1 MLDNNYFIM
10 PLKKH
15 SMAVPYPEELTVV
28 HKFNG
33 ILNLVVAYTF
43 NEQGIGYQ
51 GKLPWH
57 IPEDMQHFKEITSSK
72 IVQNPPDKH
81 IKYRVEQISMV
92 IMGRKTWDSIPNKYK
107 PLSNRFNI
115 VLSTNKEYCDQG
127 NVENIRGLD
136 TITENNWHEGVYF
149 SNWDDFFGQNQ
160 GYNVVQNILRDRL
173 DYLGLQTSWLNT
185 LKYYIIG
192 GEQIYKLALESEIKL
207 NILATE
213 IYLQG
218 STGVN
223 GFICDT
229 FFPKFDNTNI
239 LAVSPFHT
247 SKKTYN
253 DMVIFYRFITYYRV
267 SKQEFMVNHT
277 NDTEYQHPEI
287 NYLHLMQRILETGQ
301 SNSDRTGVGTLS
313 VFGEMLKFDLRDT
326 FPITTTKR
334 LPLRM
339 VFEELMLYISGKTD
353 NSILQA
359 KDIHIWDGNTS
370 REFLDKRGLGHYK
383 EGDFG
388 ETYGFN
394 MRHYGGE
401 YKGCCEDYPL
411 DGTYGYDQLSAAID
425 LIKRDPYSRRI
436 IIDLWNPATQHKAAL
451 PSCLC
456 KYQFNVNVERRELNL
471 AIYLRSSDYFLA
483 NNWNTCT
490 GALLVH
496 MICNLED
503 VDLTPGDLTVFIA
516 DAHIYKS
523 HIEQVK
529 KNLARRPYPY
539 PKLLVNANAN
549 SNGDGDGEVKN
560 KKKEKKKN
568 IMDFVWEDF
577 ELVGYKCHPGIKAEM
592 AV

>member
-1 MLDNNYFIM
+1 M

-15 SMAVPYPEELTVV
+15 SMSVPYPNELKAVYQ
-28 HKFNG
+28 FNG

-51 GKLPWH
+51 GNLPWH
-57 IPEDMQHFKEITSSK
+57 IPEDMQHFKELTSSK
-72 IVQNPPDKH
+72 ILENPSDKH
-81 IKYRVEQISMV
+81 IKYRVEQISIV
-92 IMGRKTWDSIPNKYK
+92 IMGHKTWDSISDKYK

-115 VLSTNKEYCDQG
+115 VLSTNKEYCEDSNKQYTC
-127 NVENIRGLD
+127 ELE
-136 TITENNWHEGVYF
+136 TITNDNWHEGVYF
-149 SNWDDFFGQNQ
+149 STWDNFFGQEQEYKLVLQIIRN
-160 GYNVVQNILRDRL
+160 RL
-173 DYLGLQTSWLNT
+173 EYLGLQTSWLNT

-192 GEQIYKLALESEIKL
+192 GEQIYKLALESDINL

-218 STGVN
+218 YTGVN

-239 LAVSPFHT
+239 LAVSPFHK
-247 SKKTYN
+247 SNKTYN
-253 DMVIFYRFITYYRV
+253 DMVILYRFITYYHF
-267 SKQEFMVNHT
+267 SKTKIISNNT
-277 NDTEYQHPEI
+277 NVTTYPHPEI
-287 NYLHLMQRILETGQ
+287 AYLNLMQRILETGQ
-301 SNSDRTGVGTLS
+301 SNNDRTNIGTLS

-359 KDIHIWDGNTS
+359 KNIHIWDGNTS
-370 REFLDKRGLGHYK
+370 RNFLDKRGLKHYT

-401 YKGCCEDYPL
+401 YNGCNVEYPL
-411 DGTYGYDQLSAAID
+411 NGNYGYDQLANAIN
-425 LIKRDPYSRRI
+425 LIKHEPCSRRI

-456 KYQFNVNVERRELNL
+456 KYQFNVNVDKKLLNL

-496 MICNLED
+496 MICNLEG
-503 VDLTPGDLTVFIA
+503 VELTPGELTVFIA

-529 KNLARRPYPY
+529 KNLERKPYPY
-539 PKLLVNANAN
+539 PKLIVNGNY
-549 SNGDGDGEVKN
+549 KN
-560 KKKEKKKN
+560 KKKD
-568 IMDFVWEDF
+568 IIDFVWEDF
-577 ELVGYKCHPGIKAEM
+577 ELIGYKYHPGIKAEM